1 MVKYSVLRLG
11 IFFGCF
17 GVLWLLGLRS
27 PDQLLLLL
35 VLAAFVSM
43 VISFFALKGPR
54 SQLAERIDD
63 RVNRT
68 LARRAEDDED
78 DDTDES
84 AEDREAESR

>member
-11 IFFGCF
+11 IFVACF
-17 GVLWLLGLRS
+17 GLLWLFGLRS

-35 VLAAFVSM
+35 ILAAVASM

-54 SQLAERIDD
+54 DELAVRIDD
-63 RVNRT
+63 RV
-68 LARRAEDDED
+68 RRVRDRRPEPDS
-78 DDTDES
+78 DES